1 MSSTPPP
8 VCVSVG
14 YVSRVYASGWSSF
27 MSVGESRGCGRA
39 GDLASSCRV
48 VGSVE
53 VCRVSCE
60 SERRCRACPSAVK
73 CNILSDNDFA
83 RTCSA
88 RPAPVRL
95 KSPCRMPC
103 LSLHHV
109 VRRRRHRHF
118 RTPCCR
124 FGRPPRVD
132 VAILV
137 LPSAALVFAAA
148 AAGQRRATSFFPVP
162 AGSRCHAQRLVDV
175 VSADENSTEHDD
187 NCDDH

>member
-73 CNILSDNDFA
+73 CNILSENDFA
-83 RTCSA
+83 RTCSG
-88 RPAPVRL
+88 PPDQL
-95 KSPCRMPC
+95 
-103 LSLHHV
+103 
-109 VRRRRHRHF
+109 
-118 RTPCCR
+118 R
-124 FGRPPRVD
+124 F
-132 VAILV
+132 A
-137 LPSAALVFAAA
+137 SN
-148 AAGQRRATSFFPVP
+148 RRAACRASHSTMSSAVGATATFALLV
-162 AGSRCHAQRLVDV
+162 AGLGARHA
-175 VSADENSTEHDD
+175 
-187 NCDDH
+187 

>member
-73 CNILSDNDFA
+73 CNILSERISLA
-83 RTCSA
+83 H
-88 RPAPVRL
+88 APVRPTSSGSPQIAVPHAVPL
-95 KSPCRMPC
+95 TPPCRPPWAPPP
-103 LSLHHV
+103 LSHSLLQVWAPATRRRCHSRPSKCRPRLC
-109 VRRRRHRHF
+109 RRRR
-118 RTPCCR
+118 RTTTSHLLFPCT
-124 FGRPPRVD
+124 GR
-132 VAILV
+132 
-137 LPSAALVFAAA
+137 
-148 AAGQRRATSFFPVP
+148 QQVP
-162 AGSRCHAQRLVDV
+162 CP
-175 VSADENSTEHDD
+175 TT
-187 NCDDH
+187 C

>member
-73 CNILSDNDFA
+73 CNILSERISLAHAPPDQLRFA
-83 RTCSA
+83 SN
-88 RPAPVRL
+88 
-95 KSPCRMPC
+95 
-103 LSLHHV
+103 
-109 VRRRRHRHF
+109 
-118 RTPCCR
+118 
-124 FGRPPRVD
+124 
-132 VAILV
+132 
-137 LPSAALVFAAA
+137 
-148 AAGQRRATSFFPVP
+148 RRAACRASHSTMSSAVGATATFALLV
-162 AGSRCHAQRLVDV
+162 AGLGARHA
-175 VSADENSTEHDD
+175 
-187 NCDDH
+187 